1 VISPDEKLS
10 QYPWEDWEGDLDY
23 WFALGPLPR
32 QDPTPIAEY
41 FRHLR
46 ADQPR
51 REENCARLW
60 AALLFLE
67 TNLPALLAARAAR
80 RDAEGRAVLPTF
92 LKSALYRAFMSF
104 ETDALLRVVDLPL
117 VLRLAK
123 EQREWNEDWKA

>member
-1 VISPDEKLS
+1 MISPDEKLR

-23 WFALGPLPR
+23 WFSLGPLPR
-32 QDPTPIAEY
+32 RDPTPIAEY

-46 ADQPR
+46 DHQPK

-67 TNLPALLAARAAR
+67 ANMPELLAARAAR
-80 RDAEGRAVLPTF
+80 RDGDGKTVLPPF

-104 ETDALLRVVDLPL
+104 EPAVLLRVVDVPL

-123 EQREWNEDWKA
+123 DQREWNEDWKA